1 MRIPKILINVMDYIT
16 NATEPS
22 SDQKLR
28 PTNRRDRLAQNG
40 GKVSNSTV
48 SQLATIMHIYL
59 TNSSVSKHV
68 LEEFAFWSRISILS
82 IILQ

>member
-1 MRIPKILINVMDYIT
+1 MQQNPVLV
-16 NATEPS
+16 E
-22 SDQKLR
+22 KLR

-68 LEEFAFWSRISILS
+68 PEEFAFWSRISILS
-82 IILQ
+82 IILL

>member
-1 MRIPKILINVMDYIT
+1 MQQNPVLIQT
-16 NATEPS
+16 
-22 SDQKLR
+22 R

-59 TNSSVSKHV
+59 TNSSDSKHV

-82 IILQ
+82 IILE

>member
-1 MRIPKILINVMDYIT
+1 MQQNPALIQN
-16 NATEPS
+16 
-22 SDQKLR
+22 LR

-59 TNSSVSKHV
+59 TNSSVSKQV